1 MFDVE
6 CRLFD
11 TISECQA
18 YIGTVVSADC
28 QYIFGTRLEPVIII
42 QVVIEISPLV
52 QDVADVK
59 PDLPFFLHDLLG
71 NLQVDQWPG
80 VLPDIRNGFV
90 PYKEYPAAD
99 LVE

>member
-28 QYIFGTRLEPVIII
+28 QYIFGTRLEPVII

-52 QDVADVK
+52 QDVADVQ
-59 PDLPFFLHDLLG
+59 PDLLFLHDLL
-71 NLQVDQWPG
+71 
-80 VLPDIRNGFV
+80 
-90 PYKEYPAAD
+90 KPAGRPVAWGSPRY
-99 LVE
+99 